1 MFVCCFKYCFVC
13 IITVLSSLSTADHQ
27 GDGCMDKIVC
37 YVEEAW
43 DERCMDEIVCV
54 CVCVC
59 VYACKDW
66 DSRILRTILERV

>member
-1 MFVCCFKYCFVC
+1 MFSSFKCLYAVFKYCFVC
-13 IITVLSSLSTADHQ
+13 IITVLSSLSNADHQ

-43 DERCMDEIVCV
+43 GDRCMDEIVCKYVLV

-59 VYACKDW
+59 LGGCV
-66 DSRILRTILERV
+66 